1 MYEINIANKKMLREM
16 VREAMEKGGLDQTV
30 IMSDLRE
37 ELKLRWEYMNP
48 DQKQNFNLAR
58 QATLEMYSLVM
69 SPEKPTP
76 LLDQLTDLKLIRQSL
91 KNLPQEALQDFQ
103 KTYGPNAGL

>member
-1 MYEINIANKKMLREM
+1 
-16 VREAMEKGGLDQTV
+16 
-30 IMSDLRE
+30 
-37 ELKLRWEYMNP
+37 
-48 DQKQNFNLAR
+48 
-58 QATLEMYSLVM
+58 MYSLVM